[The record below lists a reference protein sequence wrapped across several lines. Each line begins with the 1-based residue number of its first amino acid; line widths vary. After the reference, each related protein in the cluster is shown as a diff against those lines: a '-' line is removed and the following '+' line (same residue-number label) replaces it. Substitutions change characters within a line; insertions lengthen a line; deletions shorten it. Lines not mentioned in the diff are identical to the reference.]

1 MKAVIEDIRDSFK
14 IGYEAYEVS
23 RKEANEAWDMYH
35 NRQYTTEQLA
45 ILSNRGQPAETFNVV
60 KLFARMLV
68 GYYSTVVNTAIVKA
82 ENESDI
88 DTAALLNDAV
98 DYVFEDNR
106 FDIEGDQI
114 KLGGM
119 ISGILCSY
127 LDVQDTGKR
136 DQFNR
141 PVNRIDA
148 SHIPDSEL
156 VLDPASTLDDYS
168 DAEYLHR
175 FKWLSR
181 AKVNNMFGA
190 GTTEELDSYYNFL
203 NVDEADFEFN
213 YGWEYTGYYRVFDN
227 YLIVHT
233 VLEDEDGKRWSIF
246 WSNDKILSKKE
257 ITFKE
262 TRWPYRVQKLHSSN
276 RTEYYGIFREV
287 LESQKAVNQALIKL
301 QLMANS
307 EKVFVEDGAVEN
319 IDDFTQAVN
328 RVNGIVEVKSLGGIR
343 IDQLSREILD
353 QYTIIDKSF
362 DRIQRILGI
371 NDSFLGMAFASDS
384 GRKVK
389 LQQNQTVMSL
399 RYITARIEAFYRSL
413 GWDIANLI
421 KQYYTASQVLRV
433 SDDVVGDR
441 WVEVNKPM
449 MRYSGELD
457 PQGQPQM
464 EPILLPMVD
473 PANNEFMTDEEGNI
487 ILAPV
492 NEEGTDF
499 SFTEFQVS
507 IESSSF
513 NDEDEKAQLMLETV
527 MGGQVGQM
535 MSQVNPAGF
544 FQMASLAIKSQKTK
558 YSPNISKLLEETGR
572 MLGGDQAATEEAKMM
587 ASGGNS
593 GGQPLSQSLK
603 LPQNTNEGV

>member
-1 MKAVIEDIRDSFK
+1 MKAVIEDIGDSFK
-14 IGYEAYEVS
+14 IRYEAYEVS